1 MVISLNKAK
10 TLEDV
15 FYFTDEVDEVH
26 IFGRNVEVLTGI
38 WPVNLLLKTDDV
50 SLIKKMLENTF
61 FDVIFKNDVK
71 SFYQGSVEPNR
82 ENYIFRIIARDI
94 PYDFLEQYYDYKRN
108 KILL

>member
-1 MVISLNKAK
+1 MGKYK
-10 TLEDV
+10 TLKDI
-15 FYFTDEVDEVH
+15 FYFTDEVDEVQ
-26 IFGRNVEVLTGI
+26 IFERNVKVLDGI

-50 SLIKKMLENTF
+50 SLIKKMFENTF

-94 PYDFLEQYYDYKRN
+94 PYDFLEQYKDYKRN